1 VRKHDPL
8 AIPLPYMIPGFTD
21 ATAYARLGAKCYGF
35 APIRFDP
42 TSTVSFSRMY
52 HGDDERIPTDGL
64 RWGLRV
70 LYDAVRGFVAPT
82 GSAATS

>member
-1 VRKHDPL
+1 MTSAKLRRC
-8 AIPLPYMIPGFTD
+8 ARPLPFRFTD
-21 ATAYARLGAKCYGF
+21 ATAYARLGARCYGF

-64 RWGLRV
+64 RWGLPPSPSQSV
-70 LYDAVRGFVAPT
+70 
-82 GSAATS
+82 